1 MGRFCK
7 IYVYVVPED
16 GLETEGYAA
25 GSSADS
31 AGNVY
36 IERVLLVYNDTCFL
50 ELGKYSFR
58 SYGISE
64 EQVLGSFVVHEVA
77 ERIAC

>member
-1 MGRFCK
+1 M
-7 IYVYVVPED
+7 YVVPED

-25 GSSADS
+25 VRSADS

-36 IERVLLVYNDTCFL
+36 VERVLLVYNDTCFL
-50 ELGKYSFR
+50 KLGKYSFR

-64 EQVLGSFVVHEVA
+64 EQVLGSFVIHEVA